1 MPSRTGAVWVLSSP
15 STAGRQMRRD
25 MLKRTAATAEDDL
38 VIVAVDDF
46 AEQVDEKR
54 GQVDVTN
61 GGR

>member
-1 MPSRTGAVWVLSSP
+1 
-15 STAGRQMRRD
+15 MRRD